1 MLELLLVVI
10 AGAIIGGVSIWF
22 YYRDK
27 FKSVLNELE
36 DKKLIIKTIHDH
48 ADQIERENVK
58 QFVREHNAKVAKK
71 EKTATKK
78 PRKNAAKK

>member
-1 MLELLLVVI
+1 MLE
-10 AGAIIGGVSIWF
+10 IILSIFGGIVLGSVSIWL

-27 FKSVLNELE
+27 FTNVLTELE
-36 DKKLIIKTIHDH
+36 DKKVIIKTIYEH

-58 QFVREHNAKVAKK
+58 QFAREHNAKVAKK

>member
-1 MLELLLVVI
+1 MLELLLVGI
-10 AGAIIGGVSIWF
+10 TGAIIGGLSIWF

-27 FKSVLNELE
+27 FKTVLNELE

-58 QFVREHNAKVAKK
+58 QFAREHNAKVAKK

>member
-1 MLELLLVVI
+1 MLELLLVGI
-10 AGAIIGGVSIWF
+10 AGAIIGGLSIWF

-27 FKSVLNELE
+27 FKTVLNELE

-58 QFVREHNAKVAKK
+58 QFAREHNAKVAKK

>member
-1 MLELLLVVI
+1 MLEFVLTGVGSFVFG
-10 AGAIIGGVSIWF
+10 AGLCWL

-27 FKSVLNELE
+27 FTNVLTELE

-58 QFVREHNAKVAKK
+58 QFVKEHNAKVAKK
-71 EKTATKK
+71 EKTVTKK